1 MRSTY
6 YFAECRQNPPFFI
19 RDDVKLGPKITH
31 CGTSIGGGV
40 VVVAAAATDGSGGDA
55 TQAMLVMKVRKEPKE
70 AIKVSEVTASHY
82 IMCKS
87 PWSFFHQLQ
96 YM

>member
-6 YFAECRQNPPFFI
+6 YFAECRRNPFFI
-19 RDDVKLGPKITH
+19 RDDVKLGPQITH
-31 CGTSIGGGV
+31 CGTTIGGGG
-40 VVVAAAATDGSGGDA
+40 VVAAAAPMDA
-55 TQAMLVMKVRKEPKE
+55 ASQAMLVMKVRKEPKE